1 MVPVSV
7 IRIVSVGIGEMAFAN
22 TTLKTG
28 VRDGLK
34 RGWEGF
40 LWMVKIIV
48 PVSFFT
54 ALLEFSG
61 LLYALNFLLEP
72 AMGLLNLP
80 SIAALPLVVG
90 MLSGIYTGIAAMIVL
105 PLTNNQMTLI
115 AVFLMIS
122 HNLVQEGIIQAKSG
136 LGALKATLI
145 RLAASVITVI
155 VVSSFMGDYS
165 KAPAAAAETISHFP
179 TFFGMLKV
187 WFTATLLLSIKLFI
201 IIISIM
207 ILLEIMRMYHI
218 ITYMVKILTPVLKI
232 MGLEK
237 RVGILWL
244 TAVIFGLSYGAAII
258 VSETKSTSFKREE
271 LENLHLSIGIN
282 HAIIEDPGLF
292 MSLGLNPFWLW
303 VPRFLAAI
311 VAVHL
316 FSLWQKIRNLWRNT
330 RNTGRS

>member
-1 MVPVSV
+1 MVPVFV
-7 IRIVSVGIGEMAFAN
+7 IRIVSVGLGEMAFAG

-61 LLYALNFLLEP
+61 LLDALDFVLKP

-105 PLTNNQMTLI
+105 PLTNDQMTLI

-136 LGALKATLI
+136 LGGLKATFI

-155 VVSSFMGDYS
+155 VVSWFLGDYS

-244 TAVIFGLSYGAAII
+244 TAVIFGLSYGAAVI
-258 VSETKSTSFKREE
+258 VSETKATSFNREE

-330 RNTGRS
+330 GGS

>member
-54 ALLEFSG
+54 SLLEFSG
-61 LLYALNFLLEP
+61 LLDALDFVLEP

-90 MLSGIYTGIAAMIVL
+90 MLSGIYTGIAAMIAL
-105 PLTNNQMTLI
+105 PFTNNQMTLI

-136 LGALKATLI
+136 LGGRKGAI
-145 RLAASVITVI
+145 
-155 VVSSFMGDYS
+155 FS
-165 KAPAAAAETISHFP
+165 KI
-179 TFFGMLKV
+179 
-187 WFTATLLLSIKLFI
+187 
-201 IIISIM
+201 
-207 ILLEIMRMYHI
+207 
-218 ITYMVKILTPVLKI
+218 
-232 MGLEK
+232 
-237 RVGILWL
+237 
-244 TAVIFGLSYGAAII
+244 
-258 VSETKSTSFKREE
+258 
-271 LENLHLSIGIN
+271 
-282 HAIIEDPGLF
+282 
-292 MSLGLNPFWLW
+292 
-303 VPRFLAAI
+303 
-311 VAVHL
+311 
-316 FSLWQKIRNLWRNT
+316 
-330 RNTGRS
+330 

>member
-54 ALLEFSG
+54 SLLEFSG
-61 LLYALNFLLEP
+61 LLDALDFVLEP

-105 PLTNNQMTLI
+105 PLTNNQMTRS

-136 LGALKATLI
+136 LGGRKGAI
-145 RLAASVITVI
+145 
-155 VVSSFMGDYS
+155 FS
-165 KAPAAAAETISHFP
+165 KI
-179 TFFGMLKV
+179 
-187 WFTATLLLSIKLFI
+187 
-201 IIISIM
+201 
-207 ILLEIMRMYHI
+207 
-218 ITYMVKILTPVLKI
+218 
-232 MGLEK
+232 
-237 RVGILWL
+237 
-244 TAVIFGLSYGAAII
+244 
-258 VSETKSTSFKREE
+258 
-271 LENLHLSIGIN
+271 
-282 HAIIEDPGLF
+282 
-292 MSLGLNPFWLW
+292 
-303 VPRFLAAI
+303 
-311 VAVHL
+311 
-316 FSLWQKIRNLWRNT
+316 
-330 RNTGRS
+330 

>member
-1 MVPVSV
+1 MVPAFV
-7 IRIVSVGIGEMAFAN
+7 IPIISVGLREMAFAR

-28 VRDGLK
+28 ARDGLK

-61 LLYALNFLLEP
+61 LLDALNFVLEP

-105 PLTNNQMTLI
+105 PLTTNQMTLI

-155 VVSSFMGDYS
+155 VVSWFLGDYS
-165 KAPAAAAETISHFP
+165 KGAAAAVETVSHAP
-179 TFFGMLKV
+179 AFFGMLKA

-207 ILLEIMRMYHI
+207 ILLEIMRIYHI

-244 TAVIFGLSYGAAII
+244 TAVIFGLSYGAAVI
-258 VSETKSTSFKREE
+258 VSETKDASFNREE
-271 LENLHLSIGIN
+271 LENLQLSIGIN

-316 FSLWQKIRNLWRNT
+316 FSLWQKIRSLWRN
-330 RNTGRS
+330 RARS

>member
-1 MVPVSV
+1 MLAAFV
-7 IRIVSVGIGEMAFAN
+7 IRLVSVGLREMAFAS

-40 LWMVKIIV
+40 VWMVKIIV

-61 LLYALNFLLEP
+61 LLDALNFVLEP

-105 PLTNNQMTLI
+105 PLTTNQMTLI
-115 AVFLMIS
+115 AIFLMIS

-136 LGALKATLI
+136 LGAFKATLI

-155 VVSSFMGDYS
+155 VVSWFLGDYS
-165 KAPAAAAETISHFP
+165 RAPAAAAETISHSP
-179 TFFGMLKV
+179 TFFGMIEA

-218 ITYMVKILTPVLKI
+218 ITYMVKMLAPVLKI

-244 TAVIFGLSYGAAII
+244 TAVIFGLSYGAAVI
-258 VSETKSTSFKREE
+258 VSETKDASFNREE
-271 LENLHLSIGIN
+271 LENLQLSIGIN

-311 VAVHL
+311 VVVHL
-316 FSLWQKIRNLWRNT
+316 FSLWQKIRNLWRN
-330 RNTGRS
+330 REGS

>member
-1 MVPVSV
+1 MIKWASLIPWPLY
-7 IRIVSVGIGEMAFAN
+7 GA
-22 TTLKTG
+22 G
-28 VRDGLK
+28 VRDTNNFSGFKRNGVCTHYLENRCKGWLEKGL
-34 RGWEGF
+34 GGF
-40 LWMVKIIV
+40 SLDGQDHCPCIL
-48 PVSFFT
+48 FT

-61 LLYALNFLLEP
+61 LLDALNFVLEP

-105 PLTNNQMTLI
+105 PLTTNQMTLI

-155 VVSSFMGDYS
+155 VVSWFLGGYS
-165 KAPAAAAETISHFP
+165 KAAAAAAETISHSP
-179 TFFGMLKV
+179 AFFGMLEA

-207 ILLEIMRMYHI
+207 ILLEIMRIYHI

-237 RVGILWL
+237 GSASCGSRR
-244 TAVIFGLSYGAAII
+244 LSLVCHMA
-258 VSETKSTSFKREE
+258 
-271 LENLHLSIGIN
+271 L
-282 HAIIEDPGLF
+282 
-292 MSLGLNPFWLW
+292 
-303 VPRFLAAI
+303 
-311 VAVHL
+311 
-316 FSLWQKIRNLWRNT
+316 Q
-330 RNTGRS
+330 

>member
-1 MVPVSV
+1 
-7 IRIVSVGIGEMAFAN
+7 MAFAR

-28 VRDGLK
+28 ARDGLK

-61 LLYALNFLLEP
+61 LLDALNFVLEP

-90 MLSGIYTGIAAMIVL
+90 MLSGIYTGIAAMTVL
-105 PLTNNQMTLI
+105 PLTTNQMTLI

-155 VVSSFMGDYS
+155 VVSWFLGDYS
-165 KAPAAAAETISHFP
+165 KGAAAAVETVSHAP
-179 TFFGMLKV
+179 AFFGMLKA

-207 ILLEIMRMYHI
+207 ILLEIMRIYHI

-237 RVGILWL
+237 RAGILWL
-244 TAVIFGLSYGAAII
+244 TAVIFGLSYGAAVI
-258 VSETKSTSFKREE
+258 VSETKDASFNREE
-271 LENLHLSIGIN
+271 LENLQLSIGIN

-330 RNTGRS
+330 ERS